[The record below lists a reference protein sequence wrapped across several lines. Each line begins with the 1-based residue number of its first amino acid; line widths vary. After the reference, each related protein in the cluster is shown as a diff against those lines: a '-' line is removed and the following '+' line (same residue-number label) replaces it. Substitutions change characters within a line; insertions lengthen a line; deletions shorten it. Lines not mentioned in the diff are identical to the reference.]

1 MSFKLYGDGVHD
13 DYPAIQEMIDSGVRE
28 LSLPLPE
35 KNYLISKPLELP
47 SNFKLTLPRFAEIK
61 LADGANCVMLKNKTV
76 SDYDEERIPPAHK
89 LIGSGDWYK
98 LCMALW
104 YHVREFSPA
113 PEHIIENIE
122 VEGGIWNFNNKKQL
136 ENPEI
141 NEETRLVY
149 GYSGDGMLFYNVRGI
164 RLSNM
169 TFKDPVHYGAT
180 FDRVSYFTIENII
193 FDYNDGHPYQINTD
207 GVHFNGNCHYGVIK
221 NLKGACYDDLVA
233 LNAHEGSK
241 GPITNITIDGLF
253 AEGCHSAV
261 RMLTVDDDIN
271 NIHISNVYGTYYQ
284 YCIGFTKYYPGEA
297 KPAYDAITIDNV
309 SISKYDRYLINRVY
323 KEGDKGYPL
332 VFIQGGTRLKNLK
345 IENFR
350 RVEKVD
356 NHDTIFVGPECE
368 IDNLILSNVTIENHT
383 GKPMPL
389 LHNEGIIKKAS
400 FSGLVTDG
408 DEIIVGSGKILS

>member
-1 MSFKLYGDGVHD
+1 MKYKLYGDGIHD
-13 DYPAIQEMIDSGVRE
+13 DFPAIQEMIDSGVRE
-28 LSLPLPE
+28 VSLPVPE
-35 KNYLISKPLELP
+35 KNYLITKTLELP

-61 LADGANCVMLKNKTV
+61 LADGANCLMLKNKTV
-76 SDYDEERIPPAHK
+76 FDHD
-89 LIGSGDWYK
+89 GSRTPQAINQ
-98 LCMALW
+98 LCEALW
-104 YHVREFSPA
+104 YHARDFSPA
-113 PEHIIENIE
+113 PEHTVVNVEI
-122 VEGGIWNFNNKKQL
+122 EGGIWNFNNKKQL

-141 NEETRLVY
+141 NEETRYVY

-180 FDRVSYFTIENII
+180 FDRTEYFTIENIV

-207 GVHFNGNCHYGVIK
+207 GVHFNGNCHFGVIK

-241 GPITNITIDGLF
+241 GPITNIVIDGLF

-284 YCIGFTKYYPGEA
+284 YCIGITKYYPGQA
-297 KPAYDAITIDNV
+297 TQAYDAITIDNV
-309 SISKYDRYLINRVY
+309 CISKYDRYLINRVY
-323 KEGDKGYPL
+323 KEGDEGYPL
-332 VFIQGGTRLKNLK
+332 IFIQGETRIKNLK
-345 IENFR
+345 IDNVH

-356 NHDTIFVGPECE
+356 NHDTIFIGPDCE
-368 IDNLILSNVTIENHT
+368 IDNLILTNITVENHT
-383 GKPMPL
+383 GMPMAL
-389 LHNEGIIKKAS
+389 LHNEGTIKK
-400 FSGLVTDG
+400 GTIENLVTDG
-408 DEIIVGSGKILS
+408 DAPVVGNGKILS